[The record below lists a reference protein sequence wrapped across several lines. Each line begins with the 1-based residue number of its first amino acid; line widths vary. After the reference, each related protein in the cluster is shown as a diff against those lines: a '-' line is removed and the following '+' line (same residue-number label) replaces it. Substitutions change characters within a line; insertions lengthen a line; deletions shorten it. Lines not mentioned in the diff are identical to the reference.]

1 MSDTSLTLG
10 VLGGM
15 GPAATVEFLAR
26 LQAYT
31 PAEKD
36 QDHIRVIADINPKA
50 PDRNVPGSNAGA
62 VLAEMAGALQGAG
75 AQVLAMP
82 CNTAHAH
89 ADLIQRASG
98 LPLIDLIGEGAKA
111 ARQSGARRV
120 GVLGTKG
127 ALRLYR
133 EYLAAQALGLV
144 SLSPER
150 QEDFMATIYKIKAG
164 DLEIDRHR
172 FEVRVKGRAI
182 ELTPKEFE
190 LLAILVGAPG
200 RVFGRE
206 ELLDAVWG
214 RDGFVE
220 PRTVDVHVAR
230 LRGKFTA
237 ARLPVPGVETVR
249 GVGYRFRDPAR
260 S

>member
-1 MSDTSLTLG
+1 MADPPPEKPSLVLG

-15 GPAATVEFLAR
+15 GPAATLDFLKN
-26 LQAYT
+26 LQAFT
-31 PAEKD
+31 PAKGD
-36 QDHIRVIADINPKA
+36 SDHIRVLADINPKV
-50 PDRNVPGSNAGA
+50 PDRNMTGSAAGV
-62 VLAEMAGALQGAG
+62 VLAEMAGALAGAG

-111 ARQSGARRV
+111 ARLSGARRV

-150 QEDFMATIYKIKAG
+150 QEEFMATIYKIKAG
-164 DLEIDRHR
+164 DLETARKEMLGYAADLVAGGAEAIIAGCTEAPLVMGPRDLKVEFIDP
-172 FEVRVKGRAI
+172 G
-182 ELTPKEFE
+182 E
-190 LLAILVGAPG
+190 LLARRCV
-200 RVFGRE
+200 
-206 ELLDAVWG
+206 AVCLG
-214 RDGFVE
+214 LE
-220 PRTVDVHVAR
+220 
-230 LRGKFTA
+230 
-237 ARLPVPGVETVR
+237 PVPAALA
-249 GVGYRFRDPAR
+249 D
-260 S
+260 